1 MMLLNGEIGMW
12 TCTAYATVDEIV
24 YYYATHETDYSDT
37 SANEDNSFRN
47 YIR

>member
-1 MMLLNGEIGMW
+1 MTLLNGEIVMW
-12 TCTAYATVDEIV
+12 TCTTYATVDEIV

-37 SANEDNSFRN
+37 SANEDNSFRH